1 MLEKLQIIQQ
11 RFDEVSDLIIQPDI
25 ISDQKRYVQLNK
37 EYKDLSKLME
47 KGKVYQSLLSNQ
59 EEDTSGIKIFVSEPG
74 TPRAETCIAYAKDD
88 EDFSDY
94 RIIEEFK
101 FTLYLE
107 EKSID
112 FLKDAEVDYSP
123 DKFGGTLTIKA
134 PNAKLPQISEDA
146 SIEDKINY
154 VLYSEINPGLA
165 SHGGEV
171 SLIEVVNEET
181 AILQFGGGCQGC
193 GMVDLTLKDGV
204 EKTLLEQVEGLKNVK
219 DVTDHSYRENAY
231 YK

>member
-1 MLEKLQIIQQ
+1 M
-11 RFDEVSDLIIQPDI
+11 RMDEMNITPSAQ
-25 ISDQKRYVQLNK
+25 
-37 EYKDLSKLME
+37 EYLAD
-47 KGKVYQSLLSNQ
+47 LLSNQ
-59 EEDTSGIKIFVSEPG
+59 EEDTTGIKIFVSEPG
-74 TPRAETCIAYAKDD
+74 TPRAETCIAYAKQD
-88 EDFSDY
+88 EDFSEF
-94 RIIEEFK
+94 RFIEEFD
-101 FTLYLE
+101 FSLYLE

-171 SLIEVVNEET
+171 SLIEVLDEET

-204 EKTLLEQVEGLKNVK
+204 EKTLLEQVEGLKSVK

>member
-1 MLEKLQIIQQ
+1 MNITPSAQ
-11 RFDEVSDLIIQPDI
+11 
-25 ISDQKRYVQLNK
+25 
-37 EYKDLSKLME
+37 EYLAD
-47 KGKVYQSLLSNQ
+47 LLSNQ

-101 FTLYLE
+101 FSLYLE

-146 SIEDKINY
+146 TIEDKINY

>member
-1 MLEKLQIIQQ
+1 MDEMTITPSAETYLQ
-11 RFDEVSDLIIQPDI
+11 D
-25 ISDQKRYVQLNK
+25 
-37 EYKDLSKLME
+37 
-47 KGKVYQSLLSNQ
+47 LLSSQ
-59 EEDTSGIKIFVSEPG
+59 EDDTCGIKIFVSEPG

-88 EDFSDY
+88 ENLS
-94 RIIEEFK
+94 EFLPIDE
-101 FTLYLE
+101 FEFNLFLE
-107 EKSID
+107 VKSLD
-112 FLKDAEVDYSP
+112 FLKDAVVDYSP

-134 PNAKLPQISEDA
+134 PNAKLPQINENA

-154 VLYSEINPGLA
+154 VLYSEVNPGLA
-165 SHGGEV
+165 AHGGEV
-171 SLIEVVNEET
+171 SLIEVIDEET

-204 EKTLLEQVEGLKNVK
+204 EKTLLEQIDGLKSVK

>member
-1 MLEKLQIIQQ
+1 
-11 RFDEVSDLIIQPDI
+11 
-25 ISDQKRYVQLNK
+25 
-37 EYKDLSKLME
+37 ME
-47 KGKVYQSLLSNQ
+47 EMNITPSAQESLAELLSNQ

-101 FTLYLE
+101 FSLYLE

>member
-1 MLEKLQIIQQ
+1 MYM
-11 RFDEVSDLIIQPDI
+11 DEMNITPSAQ
-25 ISDQKRYVQLNK
+25 
-37 EYKDLSKLME
+37 EYLAD
-47 KGKVYQSLLSNQ
+47 LLSNQ
-59 EEDTSGIKIFVSEPG
+59 EEDTTGIKIFVSEPG
-74 TPRAETCIAYAKDD
+74 TPRAETCIAYAKQD
-88 EDFSDY
+88 EDFSEF
-94 RIIEEFK
+94 RFIEEFN
-101 FTLYLE
+101 FSLYLE

-134 PNAKLPQISEDA
+134 PNAKLPQISKDA

-171 SLIEVVNEET
+171 SLIEVLNEET

-204 EKTLLEQVEGLKNVK
+204 EKTLLEQVEGLKSVK